1 MTNIVGGNA
10 GNIPHFDQGS
20 DGISINGTSKNKSGD
35 FFDLISMLT
44 DSSVGSDNQLSNVE
58 KPFKQAELVSGSL
71 HNQLKLVQFV

>member
-44 DSSVGSDNQLSNVE
+44 DSSVEVTINFLTLKN
-58 KPFKQAELVSGSL
+58 PLNKQNWSLVSS
-71 HNQLKLVQFV
+71 